1 MPLRRLLDTLR
12 GDLHPGTMRG
22 AMIRSAGIIS
32 GLKVIGGLLAFLAS
46 LLYARALGP
55 HDYGLYSYV
64 IAWTT
69 VLAIPV
75 ALGLPQ
81 YLVREG
87 TKAPNAMRQ
96 LSRWA
101 DHRVVA
107 SGSVAAIVLASAAL
121 IPNAA
126 GARWLFVVAAPLP
139 MLMGIASVRSALLQA
154 CGAMARSQWPRL
166 VLTPVLMV
174 AALAM
179 LWWWRG
185 KLHPIEL
192 MIATTLSTA
201 LCLVVNA
208 YQLRRVSPEPAAGPL
223 LHLRVRDAL
232 PFMWVAGL
240 FLLNSRIDLIMLG
253 SIKGAYDA
261 GIYAVAS
268 RAAELTSF
276 LMATANLVLAPKIAH
291 MHHAGEH
298 RLLQRMVRGAM
309 RRVLFGSIPIALVLI
324 VGARPL
330 LTHFYGMRYADGA
343 IVLQILAASQILI
356 VGSGP
361 LGTLLN
367 MTGHV
372 KAITRNMMLAVSMN
386 IALNMLL
393 IPRYGATGAATATGI
408 SLVFSRI
415 LLWYQVRRI
424 LGPHPPGQRA

>member
-1 MPLRRLLDTLR
+1 MRLRNLLDTLR
-12 GDLHPGTMRG
+12 GDLRPGTRRSELV
-22 AMIRSAGIIS
+22 RSAGMVT
-32 GLKVIGGLLAFLAS
+32 GLKIIGGLLAFVAS

-55 HDYGLYSYV
+55 HGYGLYSYV

-81 YLVREG
+81 YLVREA
-87 TKAPNAMRQ
+87 TKFPLALHH

-101 DHRVVA
+101 DRWMIA
-107 SGSVAAIVLASAAL
+107 SGSVAAVLLAAAAL
-121 IPNAA
+121 IPSAA

-139 MLMGIASVRSALLQA
+139 MLMGIASVRSSLLQA
-154 CGAMARSQWPRL
+154 RGAMARSQWPRL
-166 VLTPVLMV
+166 VLAPFLTIT
-174 AALAM
+174 ALAG

-185 KLHPIEL
+185 SLRPIEL
-192 MIATTLSTA
+192 MVATTLATM
-201 LCLVVNA
+201 LCLLVNS
-208 YQLRRVSPEPAAGPL
+208 YQLRRISPASTDAHAPD
-223 LHLRVRDAL
+223 LRLRDAL

-253 SIKGAYDA
+253 SLKGAYEA

-268 RAAELTSF
+268 RVAELTSF
-276 LMATANLVLAPKIAH
+276 LMATANMVLAPKIAH
-291 MHHAGEH
+291 LHHDGQHA
-298 RLLQRMVRGAM
+298 LLRRMVRGAM
-309 RRVLFGSIPIALVLI
+309 RRVLFASIPIALILI
-324 VGARPL
+324 LGARPL
-330 LTHFYGMRYADGA
+330 LTHFYGVRYADGA

-372 KAITRNMMLAVSMN
+372 NAITRNMLLAVAIN
-386 IALNMLL
+386 VILNMVL
-393 IPRYGATGAATATGI
+393 IPLYGATGAATATGI

-415 LLWYQVRRI
+415 LLWHQVRVI
-424 LGPHPPGQRA
+424 LGPRTPGLGA